1 MDVTLDGVFSRVETA
16 FTTLVDSIAAY
27 NPSLQAASD
36 LIAAD
41 DELARGIDKL
51 AQHRENTARIHALRV
66 EREALEE
73 QFKSAVAALALLR
86 RDLFATPVTK
96 FPDDLRPVPFDEL
109 LQYAK
114 NIAQSTVP
122 PTYREALPEKQPE
135 HKFKAAE
142 DGASSAV
149 PSNAIG
155 TPIQQPA
162 QDAPKDAAEGQV
174 KEGEEQAITEDEAEW
189 LKKLKASGFAWYP
202 WPDEEKIRRGNLM
215 QIQHVLDRG
224 RDPTSEDLTNL
235 GEDEKDRIAAEAAQ
249 AQANQEAQ
257 AAHAQAQALA
267 QALAQSQTQPQA
279 QPQTAG
285 VEERQPHALPP
296 KPAEKPQ
303 QFAGFDDLDS
313 DDNSE

>member
-27 NPSLQAASD
+27 NPSLQAAGD

-51 AQHRENTARIHALRV
+51 AQHRENSARIHVLRA

-73 QFKSAVAALALLR
+73 QFRSSVAALAELR

-122 PTYREALPEKQPE
+122 PTYREALPEKQSEDRSKPT
-135 HKFKAAE
+135 E

-149 PSNAIG
+149 PSNAVG
-155 TPIQQPA
+155 TPAQQPA
-162 QDAPKDAAEGQV
+162 QEAPQHTAEVQAR
-174 KEGEEQAITEDEAEW
+174 EGEEQAITEEEAEW

-202 WPDEEKIRRGNLM
+202 WPDEDKIRRGNLM

-224 RDPTSEDLTNL
+224 RDPTSEDLTKL

-249 AQANQEAQ
+249 AQVNQEAQ
-257 AAHAQAQALA
+257 AAQAQAQAKAQVQA
-267 QALAQSQTQPQA
+267 QAQVAA
-279 QPQTAG
+279 QTAG